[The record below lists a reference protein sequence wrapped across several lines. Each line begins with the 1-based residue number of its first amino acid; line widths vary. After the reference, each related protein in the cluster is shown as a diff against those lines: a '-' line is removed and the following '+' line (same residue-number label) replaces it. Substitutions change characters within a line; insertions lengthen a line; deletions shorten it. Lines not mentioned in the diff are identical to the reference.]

1 MSLMVI
7 PAIDLRRGCCVRLVQ
22 GQSHRETVYSR
33 EPVEVAKGFE
43 EAGAE
48 RLHVVDL
55 DGAFTGRPGNLE
67 IIQAIAETVAM
78 PVEVGGGIRDLETI
92 DRILAAG
99 AAYAILGTAACEN
112 PQLVEDACRR
122 YPGRIIAGIDARD
135 GRAAVRGW
143 VDDTEMDALDLAKR
157 MVDLGVEEIIF
168 TDIARD
174 GMLTG
179 PNIAALKKMTETGAR
194 IIASGGVATL
204 EDIQAIGKLAGFGVI
219 GVIIGKA
226 LYSGRFTLEAAI
238 EAAKAVGESS

>member
-1 MSLMVI
+1 MVI

-33 EPVEVAKGFE
+33 EPVKVAESFAA
-43 EAGAE
+43 AGAE

-55 DGAFTGRPGNLE
+55 DGAFSGFPGNLE
-67 IIQAIAETVAM
+67 VIRSIAKTVAM
-78 PVEVGGGIRDLETI
+78 PLEVGGGIRDLETI
-92 DRILAAG
+92 EQVLAAG

-112 PQLVEDACRR
+112 PELVEAACRL
-122 YPGRIIAGIDARD
+122 YPGRIIVGIDARE
-135 GRAAVRGW
+135 GRVAVRGW
-143 VDDTEMDALDLAKR
+143 VDDTEMDALDLAGR
-157 MVDLGVEEIIF
+157 MVELGVEEIIF

-179 PNIAALKKMTETGAR
+179 PNISALQKMTAAGAK
-194 IIASGGVATL
+194 IIASGGVASL
-204 EDIQAIGKLAGFGVI
+204 EDIRAIGELTALGVI

-238 EAAKAVGESS
+238 EAAKAAGHSSR

>member
-1 MSLMVI
+1 MSLKVI
-7 PAIDLRRGCCVRLVQ
+7 PAIDLRGGRCVRLIQ

-55 DGAFTGRPGNLE
+55 DGAFSGRPGNLE
-67 IIQAIAETVAM
+67 IIRAITSAVAM
-78 PVEVGGGIRDLETI
+78 PVEVGGGIRDMEAI
-92 DRILAAG
+92 DRILDAG
-99 AAYAILGTAACEN
+99 AAYVILGTAACEN
-112 PQLVEDACRR
+112 PRLVEEACRR
-122 YPGRIIAGIDARD
+122 YPGKIIAGIDARD

-143 VDDTEMDALDLAKR
+143 VADTEMDALDLARR
-157 MVDLGVEEIIF
+157 MVDLGVEQIIF

-179 PNIAALKKMTETGAR
+179 PNIPALERMTGAGAK
-194 IIASGGVATL
+194 IIASGGVAAL
-204 EDIQAIGKLAGFGVI
+204 EDIQAIAELTELGVM

-226 LYSGRFTLEAAI
+226 LYSGRFTLPAAI
-238 EAAKAVGESS
+238 EAARAVARSS

>member
-1 MSLMVI
+1 MVI

-33 EPVEVAKGFE
+33 EPVKVAKGFE

-48 RLHVVDL
+48 RIHVVDL
-55 DGAFTGRPGNLE
+55 DGAFTGEPGNLK
-67 IIQAIAETVAM
+67 IIEAITETVAV

-92 DRILAAG
+92 EKVLAAG

-112 PQLVEDACRR
+112 PELVEAACRR

-143 VDDTEMDALDLAKR
+143 VDDTEMDALDLARR

-179 PNIAALKKMTETGAR
+179 PNIPALRKMTGAGAK
-194 IIASGGVATL
+194 IIASGGVAAL
-204 EDIQAIGKLAGFGVI
+204 DDIRAIGKLAELGVI

-238 EAAKAVGESS
+238 EAAKAAGHSS